1 MGVASLVIGIIAV
14 LLGFIPFCGIIA
26 LIPAI
31 VGVVLG
37 IVDWVKKSKQG
48 QPKGMS
54 IAGTILSSIAV
65 VIIIVW
71 YALAGILGLAAVNEI
86 GNAIESTDWNE
97 VSSYSS
103 YY

>member
-54 IAGTILSSIAV
+54 IAGTILSIIAV
-65 VIIIVW
+65 VIIIAW
-71 YALAGILGLAAVNEI
+71 YALAGMSVLSAANEI

>member
-1 MGVASLVIGIIAV
+1 MGIASLVIGIIAV

-31 VGVVLG
+31 VGVILG

-54 IAGTILSSIAV
+54 IAGTILSIIAV
-65 VIIIVW
+65 VIIIAW
-71 YALAGILGLAAVNEI
+71 YALAGMSVLSAANEI

>member
-1 MGVASLVIGIIAV
+1 MGIASLVIGIIAV

-54 IAGTILSSIAV
+54 IAGTILSIIAV
-65 VIIIVW
+65 VIIIAW
-71 YALAGILGLAAVNEI
+71 YALAGMSVLSAANEI

>member
-31 VGVVLG
+31 VGVILG

-54 IAGTILSSIAV
+54 IAGTILSIIAV